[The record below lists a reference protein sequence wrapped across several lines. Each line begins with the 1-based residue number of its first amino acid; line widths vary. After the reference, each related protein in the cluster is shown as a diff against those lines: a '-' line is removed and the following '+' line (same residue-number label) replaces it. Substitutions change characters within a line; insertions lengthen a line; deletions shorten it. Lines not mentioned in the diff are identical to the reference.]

1 MRYLMRIEMIVQI
14 ECQDEDTLKF
24 LKDKLKEGKFIKDD
38 YFIYQNNVQYKNE
51 DFVCNLMRREFIRI

>member
-1 MRYLMRIEMIVQI
+1 MRIEMIVQI

-51 DFVCNLMRREFIRI
+51 DFVCNLMRRAFIRI

>member
-1 MRYLMRIEMIVQI
+1 MRIEMIVQI

>member
-1 MRYLMRIEMIVQI
+1 MRIEMIAQI

-51 DFVCNLMRREFIRI
+51 DFVCNLMRRAFIRI

>member
-1 MRYLMRIEMIVQI
+1 MRYLTRIEMIAQI

>member
-1 MRYLMRIEMIVQI
+1 MRIEMIAQI

>member
-1 MRYLMRIEMIVQI
+1 MRYLMRIEMIAQI

-51 DFVCNLMRREFIRI
+51 DFVCNLMRRAFIRI